1 LALQITKTNN
11 KQIDM
16 SNLDRYNNVFVSTF
30 NVDALSLNDD
40 FSTENV
46 DNWDSVTQLMLV
58 TAVEDEFDVMLDT
71 DDILEFKSYGKGKEI
86 LSKYDVVV

>member
-1 LALQITKTNN
+1 
-11 KQIDM
+11 M

-30 NVDALSLNDD
+30 NVDASSLNDD

-71 DDILEFKSYGKGKEI
+71 DDILEFKSYGKGREI

>member
-1 LALQITKTNN
+1 
-11 KQIDM
+11 M

-30 NVDALSLNDD
+30 NVDASSLNDD

-71 DDILEFKSYGKGKEI
+71 NDILEFKSYAKGREI

>member
-1 LALQITKTNN
+1 
-11 KQIDM
+11 M

-30 NVDALSLNDD
+30 NVDASNLNDD

-71 DDILEFKSYGKGKEI
+71 DDILEFKSYVKGREI
-86 LSKYDVVV
+86 LAKYDVVV